1 MGRKPKLTNKDLRT
15 KYDKWM
21 LNFIKG
27 IKEIQELPAV
37 DQQYLWFVVLQ
48 DCLYNTESNVF
59 LAEMYTRED
68 LYTEEDKGILSDV
81 QLAPMNKARLL
92 EGMKTFV
99 MNSGRRKWVD
109 TLHRIETS
117 ANKEDY

>member
-109 TLHRIETS
+109 TLHRIQTS

>member
-21 LNFIKG
+21 GNFVKG
-27 IKEIQELPAV
+27 IKEIQELSPEA
-37 DQQYLWFVVLQ
+37 QTHLWFCVLQ
-48 DCLYNTESNVF
+48 DCLFNTESNVF
-59 LAEMYTRED
+59 LSEMYKRED
-68 LYTEEDKGILSDV
+68 LYADEDKGILSDV

-92 EGMKTFV
+92 EGMKTYV
-99 MNSGRRKWVD
+99 MNSGRRKWVE
-109 TLHRIETS
+109 TLNKIQTS

>member
-37 DQQYLWFVVLQ
+37 DQQYLWFIVLQ

-99 MNSGRRKWVD
+99 MNSGRRKWVE
-109 TLHRIETS
+109 TLNKIQTS